1 MKKIYYFIML
11 CLWILGVA
19 GGIGYALYAGSCPIA
34 IGIAATGF
42 MAWPTVK
49 MYFTKL
55 MLK

>member
-1 MKKIYYFIML
+1 MKKIYYFIMI

-19 GGIGYALYAGSCPIA
+19 GGIGYALYCGSWPIA

-42 MAWPTVK
+42 MAWPMVK

-55 MLK
+55 ML